1 MLGKLTG
8 LLEFSIPWE
17 RAGDLGVNLAI
28 KKGWER
34 MWVKLV
40 RGVFWAN
47 GQMSTK
53 PKDTESWLQISK
65 ANGNRWLP
73 QRKRTCPRCW
83 IRPPKVY
90 VVSCQKGKRYPGLS
104 MLERYGRHYWILTPF
119 ADSLS
124 SIKNQ
129 FASIFFLPKGQS
141 DVSKVICPQS
151 GADRRHRFLKGR
163 VK

>member
-1 MLGKLTG
+1 MGRCPQNQRIQRVGFKYPRPMATG
-8 LLEFSIPWE
+8 DCHRE
-17 RAGDLGVNLAI
+17 RGHVLGVEL
-28 KKGWER
+28 E
-34 MWVKLV
+34 
-40 RGVFWAN
+40 
-47 GQMSTK
+47 
-53 PKDTESWLQISK
+53 
-65 ANGNRWLP
+65 
-73 QRKRTCPRCW
+73 
-83 IRPPKVY
+83 PPKVY

-104 MLERYGRHYWILTPF
+104 MLERYGRHYLILTPF

-129 FASIFFLPKGQS
+129 FASIFFPPKGQS